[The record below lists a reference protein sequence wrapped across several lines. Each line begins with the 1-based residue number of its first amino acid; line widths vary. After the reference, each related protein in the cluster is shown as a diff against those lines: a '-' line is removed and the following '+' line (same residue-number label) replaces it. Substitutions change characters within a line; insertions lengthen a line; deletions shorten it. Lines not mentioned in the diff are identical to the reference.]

1 MVLANIRCG
10 NLKTITKNDIIK
22 FCKNMIL
29 YLKDRLSLFK
39 KHKSHIKSSTLISET
54 KEDIDKYEKKLK
66 ELEE

>member
-1 MVLANIRCG
+1 
-10 NLKTITKNDIIK
+10 
-22 FCKNMIL
+22 MIL